1 MARTPIGRQAQ
12 TFLRFFLWAS
22 LTCLR
27 FLSHWIPWNLG
38 LTLGGG
44 LGAIAYVV
52 LRKERRKALHHLQQ
66 ALAGER
72 SPKECR
78 RIAFQSFQNLGR
90 TFFEVLNL
98 DRLKKGDLD
107 RLVRFEGEETLS
119 AAASL
124 GRGVIIVGGHVG
136 NWELFALAVAMRY
149 PLAVVAAPI
158 YDPRVEEIMVRLRA
172 AHGIETLVRN
182 SPGALKRLIAMLRRG
197 GVVGLLIDQDMKTDG
212 VFVPFFHREAYTPTG
227 AASLAFRTGA
237 SVVVGFIVREGRD
250 RHRVLIHGPL
260 VLPRSGDADRDVR
273 DQTARFTKMIE
284 GQIRR
289 TPEQWIW
296 MHRRWK
302 TADLSVGARAAEKEQ
317 GPPMPPHPAL
327 GQAKP
332 DPRLSSSAGSHTDED
347 KKDTERS
354 SV

>member
-1 MARTPIGRQAQ
+1 MARTPLGRQAQ
-12 TFLRFFLWAS
+12 KLLRFSLWAA
-22 LTCLR
+22 LAGLR
-27 FLSHWIPWNLG
+27 FLSRWIPWSPG
-38 LTLGGG
+38 LAFGGW
-44 LGAIAYVV
+44 LGAIAYVI
-52 LRKERRKALHHLQQ
+52 LRTERRKALHHLQQ

-72 SPKECR
+72 SPEECR
-78 RIAFQSFQNLGR
+78 RIAFQSFRNLGR

-98 DRLKKGDLD
+98 DRLKREDLD
-107 RLVRFEGEETLS
+107 RLVRFEGEESLK

-182 SPGALKRLIAMLRRG
+182 RPGALKRLITMLRRG
-197 GVVGLLIDQDMKTDG
+197 GVVGLLIDQDTKTDG

-237 SVVVGFIVREGRD
+237 SVAVGFIVREGRG
-250 RHRVLIHGPL
+250 RHRVVICGPL
-260 VLPRSGDADRDVR
+260 TLSRSGDLDRDVR

-284 GQIRR
+284 DQIRR

-296 MHRRWK
+296 MHRRWRRTGK
-302 TADLSVGARAAEKEQ
+302 GGKEME
-317 GPPMPPHPAL
+317 G
-327 GQAKP
+327 
-332 DPRLSSSAGSHTDED
+332 SSE
-347 KKDTERS
+347 
-354 SV
+354 